1 MSLVRNP
8 CATTTTILLLLIL
21 SCAGGPLSQPL
32 LAAGVVPPVVVVP
45 AVNGDED
52 TPAVDLELPPAP
64 PQVRMPG
71 KIPQLEKSRL
81 KEVLLLVKELQRQ
94 KTQIRTRA
102 ERKLSTV
109 GPAVIPHLIPVARS
123 PFDLARISALRILL
137 KTPHFDQ
144 AKVAL
149 EGLGADNRWVRKLS
163 WQLIVKISGIEGRF
177 EWDKQEAKGL
187 RVRQAKRWNG
197 WYREQ
202 LKLQRAY
209 QEWQRLHSPDPLG
222 FHPGR

>member
-1 MSLVRNP
+1 MSPERTP
-8 CATTTTILLLLIL
+8 SPIATTILLSLIL
-21 SCAGGPLSQPL
+21 SFGGVPLSQSL
-32 LAAGVVPPVVVVP
+32 MAAGAVPPLV
-45 AVNGDED
+45 AVSAVDGDGD
-52 TPAVDLELPPAP
+52 PPVADLELPPAP
-64 PQVRMPG
+64 PAVVMPP
-71 KIPQLEKSRL
+71 KIPQLETSRL

-94 KTQIRTRA
+94 RTQNRTRA
-102 ERKLSTV
+102 ERKLATM

-149 EGLGADNRWVRKLS
+149 EGLDADNRWVRKLS

-177 EWDKQEAKGL
+177 EWEKQDAKGL
-187 RVRQAKRWNG
+187 RARQAKRWNR

-202 LKLQRAY
+202 LKLQRDY
-209 QEWQRLHSPDPLG
+209 QEWQRLHSPDPLD